1 MPPRETELPEGTDH
15 ILTGAMQKGERG
27 VGGGGGGRTNPG
39 EGFIG
44 EGAADA
50 DDTGGTAMTED
61 TRGRA
66 ATMLRDGVSG
76 LRQQA
81 TDRVRSFADD
91 GKTRAS
97 ESLDELSRA
106 VEEAA
111 QMIDE
116 RMGEQY
122 GDYARRAAEAVS
134 TFSTNL
140 RERDVDDIYE
150 DVAGYVRKSPGVA
163 IGVAA
168 IVGFT
173 LVRLVRAGL
182 EQPERGEGGSGG
194 KTRKRKSRTSA

>member
-1 MPPRETELPEGTDH
+1 MPPRENELPEGTDH
-15 ILTGAMQKGERG
+15 IVTGALET
-27 VGGGGGGRTNPG
+27 GGRAGSRGGAG

-44 EGAADA
+44 EGSADT
-50 DDTGGTAMTED
+50 DDTGGTATIEGGGG
-61 TRGRA
+61 RGRA
-66 ATMLRDGVSG
+66 GTALRDGVSNIR
-76 LRQQA
+76 LQA
-81 TDRVRSFADD
+81 TDRVRQFADD

-134 TFSTNL
+134 NFSTNL
-140 RERDVDDIYE
+140 RERDVEDLYE

-163 IGVAA
+163 IGAAA

-173 LVRLVRAGL
+173 LVRLIRAGME
-182 EQPERGEGGSGG
+182 EQDDEGGTGSGGTGG
-194 KTRKRKSRTSA
+194 KTRRRKSAKA